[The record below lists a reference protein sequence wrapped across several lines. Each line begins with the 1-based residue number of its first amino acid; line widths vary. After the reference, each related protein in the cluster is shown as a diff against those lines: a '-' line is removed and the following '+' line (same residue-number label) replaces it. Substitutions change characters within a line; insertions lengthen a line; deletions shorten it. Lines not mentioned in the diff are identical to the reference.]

1 MDFSK
6 EEIARFIDHT
16 NLKAG
21 VTSEQILRLCREA
34 AEQNFFAV
42 CVPPAFVRLAAS
54 QLTGTHVSICTVVG
68 FPLGFNTTEAKCF
81 ESEAALK
88 DGAQEIDMVINVGA
102 LRENR
107 FDYVEKE
114 IKMVSKSLAGDTVLK
129 VIIETALLT
138 RDQKITAAKIISDTP
153 AHFVKTS
160 TGYLSGGATVE
171 DVLLLKSVLGETK
184 KIKAAGGIRT
194 RQFAQALILAGAS
207 RLGCSNSLEII
218 K

>member
-1 MDFSK
+1 VDFSQK
-6 EEIARFIDHT
+6 EIARFIDHT

-21 VTSEQILRLCREA
+21 VTSEQIIHLCREA
-34 AEQNFFAV
+34 AEHNFFAV
-42 CVPPAFVRLAAS
+42 CVPPAFVRLAAA
-54 QLTGTHVSICTVVG
+54 QLAGSHVSICTVVG
-68 FPLGFNTTEAKCF
+68 FPLGFNTTEAKRF
-81 ESEAALK
+81 EAEAALK

-102 LRENR
+102 LRESR

-114 IKMVSKSLAGDTVLK
+114 IKTVAKSLVGNAILK

-138 RDQKITAAKIISDTP
+138 REQKVNAAKIISDTP

-160 TGYLSGGATVE
+160 TGYSSTGATVE
-171 DVLLLKSVLGETK
+171 DILLLKSVLGETK

-194 RQFAQALILAGAS
+194 RQFAQELIWAGAS
-207 RLGCSNSLEII
+207 RLGCSNSLEIL